1 MTEPMSEP
9 KKVTVVW
16 VTDYSDHFVEGK
28 VFDDKAEA
36 QTYNDE
42 MIASK
47 SPFIAG
53 AEMEELEYV
62 PKRKAED
69 LIEQIE
75 GMDNGERIR
84 ALKLLHE
91 TYFYS
96 RPTHDFTVFKME
108 SIEEGTKEH
117 EIAVLEIRKRQ
128 AISKTVKNWYKLACE
143 ATNGTDYSIDLM
155 FIPRFV
161 NILDEALGKL
171 PLDKLKGVLN
181 GLESIEYK
189 ELEKY
194 LFEIQKEEELED
206 EELAKRFYSR
216 LDTPKEDGI
225 QITAE
230 NSLMEVIDQREQLP
244 DSEWIEHD
252 PQRYTLEEVK
262 ERFYPNIY
270 KPIKL
275 TGKDAQDVIDDLNG
289 KVNPEEEKKRV
300 NFLDDCKKLYE
311 KHERKR
317 LIGQIVPE
325 DYLDND
331 EEIRKMADEAAD
343 EADFSLPQA
352 REKYIEHF
360 IKGYKESQEKTYKR
374 LKELENSD
382 E

>member
-1 MTEPMSEP
+1 MSEP